1 MDIDEELMTQWE
13 PKVQKIASNTFVV
26 GLDRD
31 DIAQELR
38 IALIKAAQGFE
49 EDRGVLFHTYLHT
62 AMINTVRTLI
72 AKAQRRV
79 PSESLDSTYI
89 TAESGEIQQSS
100 ELLRALAD
108 PSEFTEDVEF
118 DELLAESNLLP
129 VERQFINLR
138 LEGLTMEEI
147 TEDLDESAY
156 KIRQAVRFKLQ
167 GVLAYGEEETDSRWI
182 DSEKTLDSRFRRV

>member
-1 MDIDEELMTQWE
+1 MNQWE

-26 GLDRD
+26 GLDRE

-89 TAESGEIQQSS
+89 TAESGEVQQSS

-108 PSEFTEDVEF
+108 PGKFTEDVEF
-118 DELLAESNLLP
+118 DELLAESNLSPL
-129 VERQFINLR
+129 ERQFIDLR

-147 TEDLDESAY
+147 TEDLEESAY
-156 KIRQAVRFKLQ
+156 KIRQVVRLKLQ
-167 GVLAYGEEETDSRWI
+167 GVLAYGEEETSPRWI
-182 DSEKTLDSRFRRV
+182 DSEKTVDNWPRRV

>member
-1 MDIDEELMTQWE
+1 MDIDEELMNQWE
-13 PKVQKIASNTFVV
+13 PKVQKIVSNTFVV

-38 IALIKAAQGFE
+38 IALVKAAQGFE

-89 TAESGEIQQSS
+89 TAESGEVQQSS

-108 PSEFTEDVEF
+108 PGEFTEDVEF
-118 DELLAESNLLP
+118 DELLAESDLSPL
-129 VERQFINLR
+129 ERQFIDLR

-147 TEDLDESAY
+147 TEDLEESAY
-156 KIRQAVRFKLQ
+156 KIRQVVRLKLQ
-167 GVLAYGEEETDSRWI
+167 GVLVYGEEETSPRWI
-182 DSEKTLDSRFRRV
+182 DSEKTVDNWPRRV

>member
-1 MDIDEELMTQWE
+1 
-13 PKVQKIASNTFVV
+13 
-26 GLDRD
+26 
-31 DIAQELR
+31 
-38 IALIKAAQGFE
+38 
-49 EDRGVLFHTYLHT
+49 
-62 AMINTVRTLI
+62 MINTVRTLI

-108 PSEFTEDVEF
+108 PPEFTEDVEF

-167 GVLAYGEEETDSRWI
+167 GLCNTR
-182 DSEKTLDSRFRRV
+182 

>member
-1 MDIDEELMTQWE
+1 MNIDEELMNQWE

-26 GLDRD
+26 GLDRE

-79 PSESLDSTYI
+79 PSESLDSSYI
-89 TAESGEIQQSS
+89 TAESGEIRQSS

-108 PSEFTEDVEF
+108 PGKFTEDVEF
-118 DELLAESNLLP
+118 DELLAESDLSPL
-129 VERQFINLR
+129 ERQFIDLR

-156 KIRQAVRFKLQ
+156 KIRQVVRLKLQ
-167 GVLAYGEEETDSRWI
+167 GVLAYGEEETSSRWV
-182 DSEKTLDSRFRRV
+182 DSEKTVDN